1 MTIIVKSRVC
11 VLTALSLGF
20 FFCHIK
26 KGMVSMAN
34 NNNELLSS
42 LESLKSSLAMYG
54 IKNVPQLDR
63 YIEQVSTRADD
74 KHVDEYNELVSVY
87 RNSQSK
93 QSVIT
98 NGQALVDYV
107 KAHPDLKQLPRVE
120 RDMERVQASVD
131 FNTKLGQYVKEYN
144 SSVTIDDARAV
155 LTRIEQ
161 LCSQYNVSIDFIAN
175 AKKELDAYIDT
186 RVVKQFND
194 YVDQFNSTIV
204 ADRRIALAHEIQ
216 AFLNTNPKLKET
228 DSGKSLDHTTSEYLE
243 FIQQVNNN
251 IRSIESLLNE

>member
-1 MTIIVKSRVC
+1 MCVNNTISWLFILPHKRKEVD
-11 VLTALSLGF
+11 
-20 FFCHIK
+20 I
-26 KGMVSMAN
+26 MAN
-34 NNNELLSS
+34 NNSELLSS

-131 FNTKLGQYVKEYN
+131 FNTKLSQYVKEYN

-175 AKKELDAYIDT
+175 AKKELDSYIDT
-186 RVVKQFND
+186 RVVNQFND

-204 ADRRIALAHEIQ
+204 ADRRIALAQEIQ

-228 DSGKSLDHTTSEYLE
+228 DSGKSLDHSTSEYLE
-243 FIQQVNNN
+243 FIHQVNNS

>member
-1 MTIIVKSRVC
+1 
-11 VLTALSLGF
+11 
-20 FFCHIK
+20 
-26 KGMVSMAN
+26 MVSMAN

-131 FNTKLGQYVKEYN
+131 FNTKLSQYVKEYN

-175 AKKELDAYIDT
+175 AKKELDSYIDT
-186 RVVKQFND
+186 RVVNQFNN

-204 ADRRIALAHEIQ
+204 ADRRIPLAQEIQ
-216 AFLNTNPKLKET
+216 AFLSTNPKLKET

-243 FIQQVNNN
+243 FIHQVNNN